1 MPATVTP
8 SSLAQTQKI
17 SLACLQASTPIF
29 MDSGLSSFCL
39 INVNMGGGRV
49 CRAGPQNIFLTS
61 LSHRALSLE
70 KKRLMKELMIHT
82 KKGVRERTPEERAF
96 LKEEEPS
103 PYTFTMNSLT
113 AQREMAVIS
122 TSWPQPTGVST
133 FLSYDTCL
141 PPGEMWS
148 SPFLGGFLHMARWG
162 QVKGKLLVESLRVW
176 FWDVY
181 EVRSCTAPII
191 LQLSAL
197 LRNTRNLSH
206 DFFLDTLS
214 PHKMSFFLYLSKRFQ
229 LVQPVRKYMLQGSQ
243 HVQTSSFNTNWGY

>member
-1 MPATVTP
+1 
-8 SSLAQTQKI
+8 
-17 SLACLQASTPIF
+17 
-29 MDSGLSSFCL
+29 
-39 INVNMGGGRV
+39 
-49 CRAGPQNIFLTS
+49 
-61 LSHRALSLE
+61 
-70 KKRLMKELMIHT
+70 MIHT

-103 PYTFTMNSLT
+103 PDTYTMNSLT

-148 SPFLGGFLHMARWG
+148 SPFLGGFLHMARWA
-162 QVKGKLLVESLRVW
+162 QVKGKLLVESPRVW

-214 PHKMSFFLYLSKRFQ
+214 PYKMSLFLYLSKDSNLFNQ
-229 LVQPVRKYMLQGSQ
+229 LENICSKVGSTGTDLLVLIQTEDTKYNVMTIANAAVWYIKKLLQEWILKDLITKKNFPPHFLFCNTMSIWEERMLS
-243 HVQTSSFNTNWGY
+243 